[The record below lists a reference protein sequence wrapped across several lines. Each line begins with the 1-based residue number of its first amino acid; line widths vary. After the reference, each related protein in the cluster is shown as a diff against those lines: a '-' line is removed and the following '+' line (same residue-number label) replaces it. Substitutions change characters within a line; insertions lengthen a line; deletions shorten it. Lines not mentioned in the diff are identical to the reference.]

1 MNKKGFTLIELL
13 AVIVILAIIGGIGVV
28 SINGIVN
35 KSKENSLKLQ
45 YESIEKTTKTY
56 CQKHLLDEIEPS
68 DICKAT
74 GKNCCTKVPGEN
86 EVCYIVLG
94 DLIEE
99 KLIDPVKD
107 PKNGGFISEE
117 TLIKIEYRNNQFV
130 TEINK

>member
-1 MNKKGFTLIELL
+1 MNRKGFTIIELL
-13 AVIVILAIIGGIGVV
+13 AVIVILAIIGGIGIV
-28 SINGIVN
+28 SFNGAVN

-45 YESIEKTTKTY
+45 YESIEKTAKTY
-56 CQKHLLDEIEPS
+56 CQKHLLDEITPS
-68 DICKAT
+68 ETCTNT

-99 KLIDPVKD
+99 NLIEPVKD
-107 PKNGGFISEE
+107 TKNGGYISEE